1 MLCNVAL
8 DDFVMGTIGVVDVAM
23 GHVVLCNV
31 AVDECAMGT
40 IRVCKNETE

>member
-1 MLCNVAL
+1 MVDVA
-8 DDFVMGTIGVVDVAM
+8 VGTIGVVDVAM